1 MRPGIALRHLV
12 TRRVARHLP
21 GMAKSPPSRAAASS
35 RAKASRPALQPLD
48 AHLAQLLN
56 PGLPQ
61 AKKPAGMGEAPQ
73 AGYDTGTVKG
83 VDPALAK
90 ALGLP
95 QTEAP
100 VSRRRSTESEPQTYA
115 EITSAKPR
123 RVMQG
128 NVVRADGAPAF
139 SDEMKM
145 GGGLD
150 GLSEADT
157 QTSSMGVEATALALK
172 ALLESGNPL
181 FKDEKLWVR
190 AQRRPARPRSP
201 SLSSGST
208 RTSAIRCCSASP
220 VPARPSRWR
229 R

>member
-1 MRPGIALRHLV
+1 
-12 TRRVARHLP
+12 
-21 GMAKSPPSRAAASS
+21 MAKSPPPS

-73 AGYDTGTVKG
+73 AGYDAGSVKG

-115 EITSAKPR
+115 EITAAKPR

-128 NVVRADGAPAF
+128 NVVGFNGAPAF

-145 GGGLD
+145 GGRLD

-157 QTSSMGVEATALALK
+157 QASSMGVEPT
-172 ALLESGNPL
+172 
-181 FKDEKLWVR
+181 
-190 AQRRPARPRSP
+190 
-201 SLSSGST
+201 
-208 RTSAIRCCSASP
+208 
-220 VPARPSRWR
+220 RWR
-229 R
+229 